1 MHAYTEE
8 EIRQLDAGA
17 GGTLFGDGALVVL
30 KSLLQAGLTYFGGYP
45 GSPTANLIDAVADAY
60 EEVLKPL
67 GVYVESSANEMSAA
81 ALLTSSVFAPVRG
94 AVTWKVLGNS
104 VGSDVLDH
112 VAALGVEGGAMIV
125 VGEDYGVSSTS
136 VAIRTLPW
144 AMKSGILVVDPRG
157 DLQQLSRLVVDA
169 MDMSEVARLPVALLL
184 RPQVSHSR
192 GVIET
197 ADNVPG
203 RYSMHDRI
211 ERIAKDPTK
220 TPLPPN
226 SQRQEASKWLER
238 IPAAADFVLSRRMN
252 ERFGSPAARI
262 GLVTH
267 GLTFNTVMRILQ
279 LCGLS
284 ETDGTLHPQ
293 IEILQLNVIHPIPEA
308 EILSFVQGKTDV
320 LLVEEGQPDLMEQRI
335 TEIIYKNKCEVR
347 FTGHDRVPKVGELT
361 PDRLI
366 PALTAFL
373 GEALPELAEQFETVA
388 DRTRGARH
396 RAQEAMPE
404 PVPPRVP
411 TFCTGCPERPVFSMM
426 KIKEEQ
432 TGQVDFH
439 AGDVGCY
446 GMAGL
451 APFWMADSNMGM
463 GAGLAAAAGIGA
475 LSDQKVTSVVGDGTL
490 WHSALNTN
498 VVNAMNN
505 NQDATYIVLDNG
517 WTAMTGHHE
526 NPSTGRTYTGE
537 ALKQKP
543 DIVKTLSGLGLAV
556 ERADPYDFKN
566 FDRKLRELNERVAPQ
581 LRVLVSEGE
590 CQLERQRRVRPE
602 TRKRI
607 AAGKRQPVERLG
619 VDAEVCVGDHA
630 CIRYNGCPSL
640 TLAKSANTLRTSSV
654 AHIDDSCV
662 GCGVCG
668 QIAHTARLCPS
679 FYKATVIKNPSWF
692 ERPLRWLSRR
702 LVPSGG
708 KSQ

>member
-1 MHAYTEE
+1 MHGYTEDE
-8 EIRQLDAGA
+8 VRQLTAGA

-30 KSLLQAGLTYFGGYP
+30 KALLQAGMSYFGGYP
-45 GSPTANLIDAVADAY
+45 GSPTANLIDAAADAY
-60 EEVLKPL
+60 EDVLKPL

-81 ALLTSSVFAPVRG
+81 ALLTASVYAPVRG

-112 VAALGVEGGAMIV
+112 IAALGVNGGAMIV

-157 DLQQLSRLVVDA
+157 DLQILSRMVGDA
-169 MDMSEVARLPVALLL
+169 MDMSEAARLPVALLM
-184 RPQVSHSR
+184 RPQMSHSR
-192 GVIET
+192 GVIRTE
-197 ADNVPG
+197 DNAVG
-203 RYSMHDRI
+203 RFSTRNRI
-211 ERIAKDPTK
+211 ASIAKDPSK

-226 SQRQEASKWLER
+226 SQQQEASKWLER
-238 IPAAADFVLSRRMN
+238 VPAAADFVLSRGMN
-252 ERFGSPAARI
+252 ERFGKPSATTGVI
-262 GLVTH
+262 TH

-279 LCGLS
+279 LCDLAGL
-284 ETDGTLHPQ
+284 DGTLDPQ

-308 EILSFVQGKTDV
+308 EIVSFVRGKTDV
-320 LLVEEGQPDLMEQRI
+320 LLVEEGQPELIEQRI
-335 TEIIYKNKCEVR
+335 TEILYKNKSEVR
-347 FTGHDRVPKVGELT
+347 FDGHARVPRVGELT
-361 PDRLI
+361 PDRLL
-366 PALTAFL
+366 PAVTGFL
-373 GEALPELAEQFETVA
+373 SEVMPSRADHLHAAAES
-388 DRTRGARH
+388 ARAARR
-396 RAQEAMPE
+396 RAQETLPE
-404 PVPPRVP
+404 AVPARVP

-451 APFWMADSNMGM
+451 APFWMADSNIGM
-463 GAGLAAAAGIGA
+463 GAGLAAATGIGA

-537 ALKQKP
+537 ELKQKP
-543 DIVKTLSGLGLAV
+543 DIVRTLTGMGLGV
-556 ERADPYDFKN
+556 ERANPYDFKE
-566 FDRKLRELNERVAPQ
+566 FGGKLRELNERLAPQ

-590 CQLERQRRVRPE
+590 CQLERQRRVRPQVKE
-602 TRKRI
+602 RI
-607 AAGKRQPVERLG
+607 ASGKRQPVERLG

-640 TLAKSANTLRTSSV
+640 TLAKSSNTLRTSSV
-654 AHIDDSCV
+654 AHIDDTCV

-668 QIAHTARLCPS
+668 EIAHTARLCPS
-679 FYKATVIKNPSWF
+679 FYKATVVKNPRWY
-692 ERPLRWLSRR
+692 ERPLRWASRR
-702 LVPSGG
+702 LVPAGRTAA
-708 KSQ
+708 